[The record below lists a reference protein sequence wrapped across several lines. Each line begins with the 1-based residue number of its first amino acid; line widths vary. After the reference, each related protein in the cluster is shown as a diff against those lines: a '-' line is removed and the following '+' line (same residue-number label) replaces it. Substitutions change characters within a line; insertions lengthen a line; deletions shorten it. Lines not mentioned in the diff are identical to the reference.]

1 MPRWRKGAQVQS
13 VPIVLLV
20 TIVGVVGVGTL
31 FWSSAGIVRAI
42 AGAFRTVPLSYR
54 PVIEKGGV
62 AIVIAA
68 HNEELV
74 IEKTLDSAM
83 SQVPRG
89 QVYVASDGSTDATTE
104 LALRRG
110 ANVLDLNPN
119 RGKAGAIVAAID
131 HFDLVERYDVVMLL
145 DADTVLAA
153 DYLDSGLPLF
163 DDPEIVAVA
172 GRASTIFS
180 PPPAT
185 AIGRILVTYRQRVYI
200 AVQYLLKYGQAS
212 RLVNVVS
219 IVPGFASMYRTRVVK
234 SIDIDAPGLSIEDYN
249 MTFEIHA
256 KSLGRI
262 AFNPR
267 AAIAHTQDPDTLR
280 DYAKQV
286 RRWSLG
292 FWQTLLRHGWHAR
305 LFFVVAWLSVIEL
318 VIACVMLVVTPPVA
332 LLSGLSGLF
341 VDWGW
346 DATGDLRIFATTLP
360 AWILVLGIL
369 VPDVALSIATAILT
383 RNARFLLYAPVFP
396 LLRILDAVLTL
407 IALRRALSGSS
418 SGVWQSPQRRAT
430 VHQKTVPQKESI

>member
-1 MPRWRKGAQVQS
+1 MQPVT
-13 VPIVLLV
+13 IVLLV

-42 AGAFRTVPLSYR
+42 AGAFRRVPDSYH
-54 PVIEKGGV
+54 PVVEKGGV

-89 QVYVASDGSTDATTE
+89 QVYVASDGSTDATSE
-104 LALRRG
+104 LAIRRG

-131 HFDLVERYDVVMLL
+131 YFDLVERYDVVMLL
-145 DADTVLAA
+145 DADTVLAD

-172 GRASTIFS
+172 GRASTIFT
-180 PPPAT
+180 PPPET
-185 AIGRILVTYRQRVYI
+185 LIGRILVTYRQRVYI

-219 IVPGFASMYRTRVVK
+219 IVPGFASMYRTRVVG

-267 AAIAHTQDPDTLR
+267 AAIARTQDPDTLHE
-280 DYAKQV
+280 YSKQV

-305 LFFVVAWLSVIEL
+305 VFFFVTWLSVVEL

-332 LLSGLSGLF
+332 LLSELSGFF
-341 VDWGW
+341 VGVGW
-346 DATGDLRIFATTLP
+346 DATGDLRIFSTMLP
-360 AWILVLGIL
+360 GWVLALGIL
-369 VPDVALSIATAILT
+369 IPDIALSIMTAILT
-383 RNARFLLYAPVFP
+383 KNARFLGYAPVFP
-396 LLRILDAVLTL
+396 LLRILDAVLCL
-407 IALRRALSGSS
+407 VALRRALSGSS
-418 SGVWQSPQRRAT
+418 SGVWQSPQRRAA
-430 VHQKTVPQKESI
+430 VPQKDSI

>member
-1 MPRWRKGAQVQS
+1 VQP

-20 TIVGVVGVGTL
+20 TIVGVVGIGTL
-31 FWSSAGIVRAI
+31 FWSGAGIVRAI
-42 AGAFRTVPLSYR
+42 AGVFRRVPDSYHS
-54 PVIEKGGV
+54 VVEKGGV

-89 QVYVASDGSTDATTE
+89 QVYVASDGSTDATSE
-104 LALRRG
+104 LATRRG

-131 HFDLVERYDVVMLL
+131 HFNLVERYDVVMLL
-145 DADTVLAA
+145 DADTVLAD

-172 GRASTIFS
+172 GRASTIFT
-180 PPPAT
+180 PPPET
-185 AIGRILVTYRQRVYI
+185 LIGRILVTYRQRVYI

-219 IVPGFASMYRTRVVK
+219 IVPGFASMYRTRVIG

-267 AAIAHTQDPDTLR
+267 AAIARTQDPDTLQE
-280 DYAKQV
+280 YSKQV

-305 LFFVVAWLSVIEL
+305 LFFLVTWLSVVEL

-332 LLSGLSGLF
+332 LLSWLSGFF
-341 VDWGW
+341 VGLGW
-346 DATGDLRIFATTLP
+346 DATGDLRVFSTMLP
-360 AWILVLGIL
+360 GWVLALGIL
-369 VPDVALSIATAILT
+369 VPDLALSIVTAILT
-383 RNARFLLYAPVFP
+383 RNARFLGYAPVFP
-396 LLRILDAVLTL
+396 LLRVLDAVLCL
-407 IALRRALSGSS
+407 VALRRALSGSS
-418 SGVWQSPQRRAT
+418 SGVWQSPQRRAA
-430 VHQKTVPQKESI
+430 VAQKDSI

>member
-1 MPRWRKGAQVQS
+1 VQS
-13 VPIVLLV
+13 VPIVLIV
-20 TIVGVVGVGTL
+20 TIVGVVGLGTL

-42 AGAFRTVPLSYR
+42 AEAFRPVPDTYR
-54 PVIEKGGV
+54 PVVPKGAV

-74 IEKTLDSAM
+74 IEKTLTSAM
-83 SQVPRG
+83 AQVPCG
-89 QVYVASDGSTDATTE
+89 QIYVASDGSSDATTE
-104 LALRRG
+104 LAIARG

-119 RGKAGAIVAAID
+119 RGKAGAIVAAIQ

-145 DADTVLAA
+145 DADTVLAD

-185 AIGRILVTYRQRVYI
+185 LMGRILVTYRQRVYI

-212 RLVNVVS
+212 RRVNVVS
-219 IVPGFASMYRTRVVK
+219 IVPGFASMYRTRVVD

-262 AFNPR
+262 GFNPR
-267 AAIAHTQDPDTLR
+267 AAIARTQDPDTLH
-280 DYAKQV
+280 DYSKQTK
-286 RRWSLG
+286 RWSLG
-292 FWQTLLRHGWHAR
+292 FWQTLLRHGWHPR
-305 LFFVVAWLSVIEL
+305 IFFLVTWLSVVEL
-318 VIACVMLVVTPPVA
+318 LIACVMLVVTPPVA
-332 LLSGLSGLF
+332 LLSELSGMF
-341 VDWGW
+341 VGWGM

-360 AWILVLGIL
+360 AWVLVLGI
-369 VPDVALSIATAILT
+369 VIPDLALSVVTGILT
-383 RNARFLLYAPVFP
+383 RNGRFVLYAPVFP
-396 LLRILDAVLTL
+396 LLRILDAVLCL
-407 IALRRALSGSS
+407 LALRRALAGSS
-418 SGVWQSPQRRAT
+418 SGVWQSPQRRAAAPHGG
-430 VHQKTVPQKESI
+430 VPHVGVPQKDSI

>member
-1 MPRWRKGAQVQS
+1 VQS
-13 VPIVLLV
+13 LPIVLIV
-20 TIVGVVGVGTL
+20 TVVGVVGIGTI
-31 FWSSAGIVRAI
+31 FWSSAGIIRRISAVFRRQP
-42 AGAFRTVPLSYR
+42 AGYQPLVS
-54 PVIEKGGV
+54 KGAV

-74 IEKTLDSAM
+74 IDKTLDSAM
-83 SQVPRG
+83 SLLPCG
-89 QVYVASDGSTDATTE
+89 QIYVASDGSSDLTAE
-104 LALRRG
+104 LATRRG
-110 ANVLDLNPN
+110 ANVLELNPN

-131 HFDLVERYDVVMLL
+131 HFELVDRYDVVMLL
-145 DADTVLAA
+145 DADTVLAP

-172 GRASTIFS
+172 GRASSILD
-180 PPPAT
+180 PAPAT
-185 AIGRILVTYRQRVYI
+185 WMGRVLVTYRQRVYV

-219 IVPGFASMYRTRVVK
+219 IVPGFASMYRTRVLN

-305 LFFVVAWLSVIEL
+305 IFFLLTWLSVVEL
-318 VIACVMLVVTPPVA
+318 LIACVMLVVTPPVA
-332 LLSGLSGLF
+332 ALSAASGLF
-341 VDWGW
+341 AGWGW
-346 DATGDLRIFATTLP
+346 DATGDLRIFSTVLP
-360 AWILVLGIL
+360 AWILVVGMLIPDLG
-369 VPDVALSIATAILT
+369 LSVLAAIVT
-383 RNARFLLYAPVFP
+383 RNARFLAYAPLFP
-396 LLRILDAVLTL
+396 FLRILDAALTL
-407 IALRRALSGSS
+407 AALRRALAGSS

-430 VHQKTVPQKESI
+430 VT